1 VKLRPTGLGIKAGL
15 FYALVVLVYFAAS
28 YSNLFFLLLCFAT
41 SLGVCALVGTVRNLV
56 GADAVVAP
64 IDPLPVGTTPRV
76 RVEFTGR
83 PTAAR
88 VQIRLE
94 SGDLLAGPLPRGIHP
109 VQSAQLVS
117 RWPLGLFRG
126 CVDLEPLEPIV
137 VYPAP
142 ISPGEEGGAGVAG
155 GEEGVPQAADG
166 MMQPSSLREY
176 RPGDSMR
183 RIHWRAM
190 ARRGVPV
197 VAEWE
202 AGCGEGY
209 EFLIDLRCEDEAL
222 ERALGR
228 IAGFAQKAREE
239 KVPLTLHTQD
249 VVETYGANHRSW
261 HELWR
266 YLAAVRR
273 MPAQSIAPPAV
284 GTHVVRLTA

>member
-1 VKLRPTGLGIKAGL
+1 M
-15 FYALVVLVYFAAS
+15 
-28 YSNLFFLLLCFAT
+28 
-41 SLGVCALVGTVRNLV
+41 
-56 GADAVVAP
+56 
-64 IDPLPVGTTPRV
+64 
-76 RVEFTGR
+76 
-83 PTAAR
+83 
-88 VQIRLE
+88 
-94 SGDLLAGPLPRGIHP
+94 
-109 VQSAQLVS
+109 
-117 RWPLGLFRG
+117 PLGRRRAPASPSSRFEAHPKVCRERKREATDEG
-126 CVDLEPLEPIV
+126 CSHVLEVSGSSTHGGIEAALS
-137 VYPAP
+137 PAP
-142 ISPGEEGGAGVAG
+142 IRPGEEGGVGVAG

-190 ARRGVPV
+190 ARRGEPV

-209 EFLIDLRCEDEAL
+209 EFLVDLRCEDEAL

-228 IAGFAQKAREE
+228 LAGFAQKAREE

-273 MPAQSIAPPAV
+273 MTAQSIAPPAV